1 MASSFG
7 FWLEKKD
14 SFKNES
20 LGINSELHINYWSLP
35 DENIHYIDIGVKLHN
50 VFTDTQ
56 LSSKITGIYLYLPFE
71 KKHIK
76 YDGEL
81 GTIVCKDSELL
92 SAIFNSYVTGTSY
105 VAGSG
110 IYKITLP
117 GGKDMNFFTQ
127 IDEENGD
134 GESGVQ
140 IGELKDKREIG
151 VKLFFPIKLFSRAIN
166 EDIPTYFR
174 FRIKLLNENALN
186 RISNIT
192 KAKVPTLFGDFSKIE
207 VIDFRINEARNLPYK
222 IREKII
228 DFESINVIHF
238 FLIREAISEFKVSHS
253 NYERCRVLETELW
266 DKYLDIDN
274 TKSQKLIYHWKQKT
288 FGNLTKDELLEKN
301 LKGDRADLF
310 INHFSAFAKFSSSTI
325 PRKAIIIAV
334 VFSILI
340 GVASGLATNTLW
352 EYAKPSTTNGVLP
365 IDDEGKSCDVNKP
378 AKLSPQFTCRMYWP
392 LVDKIGN

>member
-7 FWLEKKD
+7 FWLEKQD
-14 SFKNES
+14 SFKNVP
-20 LGINSELHINYWSLP
+20 LGVNSELHINYWALP
-35 DENIHYIDIGVKLHN
+35 DEKIHYIDIGVKLHN
-50 VFTDTQ
+50 VCKDTE
-56 LSSKITGIYLYLPFE
+56 LSSKITGVYFYLPFE
-71 KKHIK
+71 KKHIA

-81 GTIVCKDSELL
+81 GNIVCNDSELL

-105 VAGSG
+105 VTGSG

-151 VKLFFPIKLFSRAIN
+151 VKLFFPIKLFARAIN
-166 EDIPTYFR
+166 EDMPTYFR

-288 FGNLTKDELLEKN
+288 AGNLTKDELLEKA
-301 LKGDRADLF
+301 LKADRADLF

-325 PRKAIIIAV
+325 PRKAIIIAI

-352 EYAKPSTTNGVLP
+352 EYAKPSTTNSFLP
-365 IDDEGKSCDVNKP
+365 TDDEGRSCDVNKP
-378 AKLSPQFTCRMYWP
+378 PKLTSQSTCRMYWP
-392 LVDKIGN
+392 LVE

>member
-7 FWLEKKD
+7 FWLEKQD
-14 SFKNES
+14 SFQNKP
-20 LGINSELHINYWSLP
+20 LGINSELHINYWALP
-35 DENIHYIDIGVKLHN
+35 DENIHYIDIGVKLNN
-50 VFTDTQ
+50 VFKDDQ
-56 LSSKITGIYLYLPFE
+56 LSSKITGVYFYLPFE
-71 KKHIK
+71 KKYVE

-92 SAIFNSYVTGTSY
+92 SAIFNSYVTDISY

-134 GESGVQ
+134 GESGVK
-140 IGELKDKREIG
+140 IGELKDKREVG
-151 VKLFFPIKLFSRAIN
+151 VKLFFPIKLFTRAID

-174 FRIKLLNENALN
+174 FRIKLLNIKALS

-192 KAKVPTLFGDFSKIE
+192 KTKVPTLFGDFSKIE

-288 FGNLTKDELLEKN
+288 PGNPTEDELLEKN
-301 LKGDRADLF
+301 RKGDKSDLF
-310 INHFSAFAKFSSSTI
+310 INHFSAFAKFSSNTI
-325 PRKAIIIAV
+325 PWKAIVIAV

-352 EYAKPSTTNGVLP
+352 EYAKPSTTNGFLP
-365 IDDEGKSCDVNKP
+365 TDDEGNSCDV
-378 AKLSPQFTCRMYWP
+378 KLTSQFTCRMYWP
-392 LVDKIGN
+392 LVE